1 MIEVIKK
8 VIATQRTNQKF
19 ILIEGLVN
27 SGKLKNVEDRLETRF
42 MDELFQCEKHI
53 GDVVAII
60 GLQYNYEKEYIE
72 EQEIEY
78 EVFEPKE
85 EPQKKEKVD
94 GDDDDDD
101 QAQNNDDD
109 GEEKVKKFDPRD
121 NDAKWT
127 ITDRKPK
134 NLPQL
139 YMQMKGINT
148 HHE

>member
-1 MIEVIKK
+1 
-8 VIATQRTNQKF
+8 
-19 ILIEGLVN
+19 
-27 SGKLKNVEDRLETRF
+27 

-53 GDVVAII
+53 GEVVAII
-60 GLQYNYEKEYIE
+60 GLQYLYEKEYIE

-85 EPQKKEKVD
+85 EPQKKQKADGD
-94 GDDDDDD
+94 GDDDDDAAAD
-101 QAQNNDDD
+101 DNAGDD

-121 NDAKWT
+121 NDYKWT

-148 HHE
+148 HHEQRNWD